1 MASGAQATNVPTGY
15 RFSPNDD
22 DLIVHYLKKKILGQ
36 QLPADVIPTT
46 DVYASSPDKLP
57 LGLSLSYFFVHM
69 NIFFFSLT
77 FLSLHHMFPLLI
89 NATSALW
96 QPNLRNRNQII
107 SRRRRDHNDSSEVI

>member
-1 MASGAQATNVPTGY
+1 MAGGAQASNVPTGY

-22 DLIVHYLKKKILGQ
+22 DLVVHYLKKKILGQ

-57 LGLSLSYFFVHM
+57 LGLSLSYFFWHM

-77 FLSLHHMFPLLI
+77 FLPLHHMFPLLI
-89 NATSALW
+89 SCNIGIVAAES
-96 QPNLRNRNQII
+96 
-107 SRRRRDHNDSSEVI
+107 